1 MHAFPIVDFFT
12 IISTFSFS
20 SIIHI
25 CEVSVDESGI
35 SPAPKLFWNVVNNEY
50 ELHDPFGQL
59 KLYIVLVSFRQ
70 RRPEGNSPK
79 VDNPNV

>member
-1 MHAFPIVDFFT
+1 MHAFPIVDIFT
-12 IISTFSFS
+12 IIITFSFS

-35 SPAPKLFWNVVNNEY
+35 SPAPELFWNVVNNEY

-59 KLYIVLVSFRQ
+59 EEIIHCSGLFQAKET
-70 RRPEGNSPK
+70 RRK
-79 VDNPNV
+79 FT